1 MHNKTMD
8 MDLCR
13 RRDKRIECDQKV
25 LLLRSDDLTLQ
36 ARATN
41 ISMAGLEIRCNQQV
55 AEEVKPFWAPIK
67 EGGGDSL
74 SLKVCLNDGSKPLQL
89 TCAVI
94 NMYRLSQDVFSFN
107 LKFTPLEEQEQQQ
120 LEGFINA

>member
-1 MHNKTMD
+1 MG

-25 LLLRSDDLTLQ
+25 LLPRSDDLTLQ

-55 AEEVKPFWAPIK
+55 AEKVKPFWGPVK
-67 EGGGDSL
+67 VGGGDL
-74 SLKVCLNDGSKPLQL
+74 LLLNVCLNDENKPLQL

-94 NMYRLSQDVFSFN
+94 NMYRLSQDLFCFN
-107 LKFTPLEEQEQQQ
+107 LKFTPLEKQSLQQ
-120 LEGFINA
+120 LEGFINP

>member
-1 MHNKTMD
+1 MLNKIID
-8 MDLCR
+8 LDLCR

-25 LLLRSDDLTLQ
+25 LLLRLDDLTLQ

-41 ISMAGLEIRCNQQV
+41 ISMAGLEISCNQQV
-55 AEEVKPFWAPIK
+55 AEKVKPFWTPIK
-67 EGGGDSL
+67 EGDEDLL
-74 SLKVCLNDGSKPLQL
+74 SLNVCLNDENKPLQL

-107 LKFTPLEEQEQQQ
+107 LKFTALEEQDQQQ